1 MANKHKE
8 IQNIADQILR
18 RAESIHGT
26 NIKILELKDE
36 VLEEVEI
43 MLQNLTEKFRKEKI
57 AASLDL
63 AEIPNLL
70 KTIRMKISHDEFE
83 K

>member
-1 MANKHKE
+1 
-8 IQNIADQILR
+8 
-18 RAESIHGT
+18 
-26 NIKILELKDE
+26 
-36 VLEEVEI
+36 

-57 AASLDL
+57 AASLDP

-83 K
+83 KEISKKADMKYVQSVQATIGQLIKTEKFFLTMINEVLKLIQ